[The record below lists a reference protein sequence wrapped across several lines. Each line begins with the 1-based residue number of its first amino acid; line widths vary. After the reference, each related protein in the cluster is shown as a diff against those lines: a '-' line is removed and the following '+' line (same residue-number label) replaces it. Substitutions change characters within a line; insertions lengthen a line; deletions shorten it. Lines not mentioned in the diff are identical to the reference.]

1 MTESVDEFRLRART
15 WLEQNAPLQ
24 NLDEVEE
31 DLDVAVYLNVDPQ
44 VESENIATAVEW
56 HQKKLASGFGAL
68 NYAIEHGGQGL
79 TTAYVQAFRDEE
91 EKFETPDLH
100 EAFIVTTGMV
110 APTLRDFASTE
121 LCDQLLQTMLS
132 GTDICCQM
140 LSEPNAGSDLAS
152 LATRAVRHDDEWVID
167 GQKVWTS
174 GGHVSKWGFLLA
186 RSNPDVPKHRGLTA
200 FMIPLDTPGVELRPI
215 TQMTGGTAF
224 NETFL
229 TEVHIPDSLRVGDEG
244 EGWRIIMSMLSYERS
259 GTENWTAGGSYAQVR
274 ALAAELGGS
283 DDPIVRQHL
292 AGLYIGDRL
301 IQWNAQMAAA
311 NHDGGPPGADANLGK
326 LMYGRQMDRV
336 TGAVSHILGA
346 RLTADADENYRWA
359 SHVVG
364 TPGYHIAGGTDQ
376 IQLNILGERFLG
388 LPTEPKH

>member
-1 MTESVDEFRLRART
+1 MTEMVDEFRLRART
-15 WLEQNAPLQ
+15 WLEENATRR
-24 NLDEVEE
+24 NVDEVEE
-31 DLDVAVYLNVDPQ
+31 DLDVAVYLNVDPKA
-44 VESENIATAVEW
+44 ERENIAAAVEW
-56 HQKKLASGFGAL
+56 HQKKLAAGFGAL
-68 NYAIEHGGQGL
+68 DYAVEHGGQGL

-121 LCDQLLQTMLS
+121 LCNQLLAPILA
-132 GTDICCQM
+132 GAEICCQM

-174 GGHVSKWGFLLA
+174 GGHISKWGFLLA

-200 FMIPLDTPGVELRPI
+200 FMVPLDTPGVELRPI

-229 TEVHIPDSLRVGDEG
+229 TEVHIPDSMRVGDEG

-292 AGLYIGDRL
+292 AGLYIGDRI

-336 TGAVSHILGA
+336 TEAVSHILGP

-388 LPTEPKH
+388 LPTEPKN